1 MPSLFATLII
11 LLYSY
16 LHQIKC
22 GVWLSVYNCLIILE
36 NLSQV
41 STPFLHDRSDF
52 FASELN
58 LIPRPRVPFD
68 TAIAFSLYAKTFPPN
83 RVTGIA
89 AVTEA
94 NKKINEIISHFLK
107 FIKHI

>member
-68 TAIAFSLYAKTFPPN
+68 TAIAFSLYAKTIPPVGLALSLLRPLSLPLFPIFGS
-83 RVTGIA
+83 VFA
-89 AVTEA
+89 CL
-94 NKKINEIISHFLK
+94 HC
-107 FIKHI
+107 